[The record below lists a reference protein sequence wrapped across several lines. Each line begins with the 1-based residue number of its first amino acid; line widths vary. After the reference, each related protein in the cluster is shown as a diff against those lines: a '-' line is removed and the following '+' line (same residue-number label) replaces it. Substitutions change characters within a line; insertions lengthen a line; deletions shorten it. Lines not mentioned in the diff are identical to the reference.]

1 MLVVLLS
8 SLHHKHCLGL
18 AVHLQLSYNEEWHM
32 SITSIIRNIH
42 FLRYDMPMFLFE
54 MSLYSLTHI
63 NLMSESKRFDPEPQI

>member
-1 MLVVLLS
+1 
-8 SLHHKHCLGL
+8 
-18 AVHLQLSYNEEWHM
+18 M

-54 MSLYSLTHI
+54 MSLFSLTHI